1 MGCKNGRQIRS
12 IGSIVSVKASSLIQ
26 IIKLPRELNNVNTNL
41 DDEKKKTIT
50 DLIYS
55 SFFLSRSIGEIAK
68 KCNGYIQAR
77 LKDLYPNINWNVII
91 FEEGSS
97 NFSSTESL
105 YFFEAK
111 FFGYNIFI
119 MGNNNNANTNLNNDI
134 ISTIYDS
141 ARDHSERIFD
151 IKDTNF
157 TGEMKKIVID
167 IICSSFMHIFTKER
181 KKETTEYITS
191 RLRDFYIDIIWSA
204 SIYSYDVGCDS
215 KNGQNYYMYAKI
227 LDYDYDG
234 GEKINIFIIGMKK

>member
-1 MGCKNGRQIRS
+1 MGCKNGRQITF
-12 IGSIVSVKASSLIQ
+12 VASFNP
-26 IIKLPRELNNVNTNL
+26 IIKPRRELNNVNTNL

-77 LKDLYPNINWNVII
+77 LKDLYSNINWNVII

-141 ARDHSERIFD
+141 ATWHSERIFD

-157 TGEMKKIVID
+157 NEEMKKIVID
-167 IICSSFMHIFTKER
+167 IICSSFMHIFRKER
-181 KKETTEYITS
+181 KNETTEYITN
-191 RLRDFYIDIIWSA
+191 RLRDFYNDIIWSA
-204 SIYSYDVGCDS
+204 SIYSYGAVGVS

-227 LDYDYDG
+227 IDYDYDDN
-234 GEKINIFIIGMKK
+234 EKMSVFVIGIKK